1 MFAYICSL
9 KAYKMKNTYLLFAL
23 LFISTITWSQKK
35 EKIKASKI
43 VTVSQKEIENFD
55 SIEVQDEIDVFLVK
69 GSSCAIEI
77 EADDNT
83 HDVFD
88 FKLSGGILRIGLTH
102 DISGAKKTSLRIT
115 YTDEFKMLVAKGE
128 SDITAL
134 AEVKLN
140 DITFKCYDESRLFL
154 NANCKNFT
162 LIANDKSKVEINLKA
177 EDAVVEL
184 SKNTNIK
191 ALISAVNL
199 KCDMY
204 QKSIAV
210 VEGDCID
217 FKLRMDNYAE
227 FNGKKLTTKTS
238 SLIVEADSKNSI
250 NATSNLILEASGKAE
265 TNFYGNGKVD
275 LKKFTDQ
282 AILFKKIDK

>member
-1 MFAYICSL
+1 
-9 KAYKMKNTYLLFAL
+9 MKNTCLLFTL
-23 LFISTITWSQKK
+23 ILISTATWCQKK

-43 VTVSQKEIENFD
+43 VTVTQKEIENFD
-55 SIEVQDEIDVFLVK
+55 SIEIQDEIDVFLVK

-83 HDVFD
+83 HEIFD

-115 YTDEFKMLVAKGE
+115 YTDDFKMLVAKGE
-128 SDITAL
+128 SDVTAL
-134 AEVKLN
+134 AELKLN

-162 LIANDKSKVEINLKA
+162 LIANDKSKVEINIKA
-177 EDAVVEL
+177 EDAVLEL
-184 SKNTNIK
+184 SKNTNLK
-191 ALISAVNL
+191 ALISATNL

-204 QKSIAV
+204 QKSNAV
-210 VEGDCID
+210 VEGDIID

-227 FNGKKLTTKTS
+227 FNGRKLTAKTA
-238 SLIVEADSKNSI
+238 SLIVEADSKNYV
-250 NATSNLILEASGKAE
+250 NATSNLILEASGKAQ
-265 TNFYGNGKVD
+265 TNFYGEAKVD

-282 AILFKKIDK
+282 AVLFKKIEQ

>member
-1 MFAYICSL
+1 
-9 KAYKMKNTYLLFAL
+9 MKKTYLLFAL
-23 LFISTITWSQKK
+23 IFISTLSWSQKK

-43 VTVSQKEIENFD
+43 VTVSQKEIGNFD
-55 SIEVQDEIDVFLVK
+55 SVEIQDEIDVFLVK
-69 GSSCAIEI
+69 GSTCAIEI

-83 HDVFD
+83 HEVFD
-88 FKLSGGILRIGLTH
+88 FKLSGDILRISLTH

-115 YTDEFKMLVAKGE
+115 YTDDFRMLVAKGE
-128 SDITAL
+128 SDVTAL

-177 EDAVVEL
+177 EDAVLEL
-184 SKNTNIK
+184 SKNTNLK
-191 ALISAVNL
+191 ALISAANL

-204 QKSIAV
+204 QKSNAV
-210 VEGDCID
+210 VEGDIIN

-227 FNGKKLTTKTS
+227 FYGKKLTAKTAN
-238 SLIVEADSKNSI
+238 LLVEADSKNTI
-250 NATSNLILEASGKAE
+250 NATTNLILEASGKAE
-265 TNFYGNGKVD
+265 TNFYGDGKVD

-282 AILFKKIDK
+282 AVLFKKIDK

>member
-1 MFAYICSL
+1 
-9 KAYKMKNTYLLFAL
+9 MKKTYLLFAL
-23 LFISTITWSQKK
+23 IFISTTSWSQKK

-43 VTVSQKEIENFD
+43 VTVSQKEIGNFD
-55 SIEVQDEIDVFLVK
+55 SVEIQDEIDVFLVK
-69 GSSCAIEI
+69 GSTCAIEI

-83 HDVFD
+83 HEVFD
-88 FKLSGGILRIGLTH
+88 FKLSGDILRISLTH

-115 YTDEFKMLVAKGE
+115 YTDDFRMLVAKGE
-128 SDITAL
+128 SDVTAL

-177 EDAVVEL
+177 EDAVLEL
-184 SKNTNIK
+184 SKNTNLK
-191 ALISAVNL
+191 ALISATNL

-204 QKSIAV
+204 QKSNAV
-210 VEGDCID
+210 IEGDVIN

-227 FNGKKLTTKTS
+227 FYGKRLTTKIAN
-238 SLIVEADSKNSI
+238 LLVEADSKNTI
-250 NATSNLILEASGKAE
+250 NATTNLILEASGKAE
-265 TNFYGNGKVD
+265 TNFYGDGKID

-282 AILFKKIDK
+282 AVLFKKIDK